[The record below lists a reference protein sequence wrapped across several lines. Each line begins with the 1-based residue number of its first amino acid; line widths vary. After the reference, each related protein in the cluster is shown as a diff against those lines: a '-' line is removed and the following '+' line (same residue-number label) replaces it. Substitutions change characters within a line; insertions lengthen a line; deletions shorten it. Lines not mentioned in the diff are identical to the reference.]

1 MQDKSDDLG
10 EMLRSWG
17 IRAAWFFVLWLII
30 TGAATG
36 DMLIGVI
43 ASLIAAGASLKLLP
57 PRRRTWRLSEV
68 AKLSV
73 RFLRQSI
80 VAGIDV
86 ARRTL
91 DPLLPLRPGF
101 VSHEPRLP
109 RGPERDAFYTM
120 TSLLPGTLPSG
131 PGRGEDVLV
140 HCLDVGQPVAE
151 QLAIEEHLFH
161 RAAGGVNRDE

>member
-1 MQDKSDDLG
+1 MQDKSDGLS
-10 EMLRSWG
+10 ETLRSG
-17 IRAAWFFVLWLII
+17 SVRAALFFILWLII

-43 ASLIAAGASLKLLP
+43 ASLIAAVASLKLLP
-57 PRRRTWRLSEV
+57 PRRRAWRLSEAV
-68 AKLSV
+68 KLGV

-101 VSHEPRLP
+101 VSYKSKLP
-109 RGPERDAFYTM
+109 RGPERDAFFTM

-140 HCLDVGQPVAE
+140 HCLDVEQPVAE

-161 RAAGGVNRDE
+161 QVAGGVNRDE